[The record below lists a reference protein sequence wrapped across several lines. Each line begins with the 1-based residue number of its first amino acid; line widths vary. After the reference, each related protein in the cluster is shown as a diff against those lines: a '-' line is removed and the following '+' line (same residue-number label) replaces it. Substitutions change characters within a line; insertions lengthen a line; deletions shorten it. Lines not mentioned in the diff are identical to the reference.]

1 MLGRLNMT
9 DEQSTETFRTYTE
22 SIFRRHR
29 RLYDVFSGLTT
40 PKYSG
45 KSLVRATKIVVGSFD
60 PSPESQK
67 WKRNM
72 FAAPAERC
80 RWYSNIPQE

>member
-9 DEQSTETFRTYTE
+9 DEQSMETFRTYTE

-29 RLYDVFSGLTT
+29 WLYYPARS
-40 PKYSG
+40 KYSG
-45 KSLVRATKIVVGSFD
+45 KSLVRATKAVVGSFD

-80 RWYSNIPQE
+80 RWYSNISQE